1 MGSTLGIMY
10 GTKCIPAD
18 WREHIGDDIVTISII
33 KGHGYFPA
41 SCKELT
47 DCVMGLLSTTMR
59 TPNPILAKHGPQF
72 ILTDGESD
80 FGNLTPESFMGR
92 DFADGMF
99 HRSRYSFTIESVY
112 ATVLVEYEHE
122 PIIAPNGELKMKI
135 TCTLN
140 GNMAEQKLFNL
151 KFYLPEGWRAEGRK
165 HVHASM
171 ISGSH
176 GMRIYSLDHG
186 FSTTEITLV
195 AGENVEARNRGV
207 IEITTPERPT
217 PILVPL
223 MILG

>member
-1 MGSTLGIMY
+1 MVIRFGRYPVSKSAT
-10 GTKCIPAD
+10 A
-18 WREHIGDDIVTISII
+18 
-33 KGHGYFPA
+33 
-41 SCKELT
+41 
-47 DCVMGLLSTTMR
+47 LLERVRPVS
-59 TPNPILAKHGPQF
+59 LAVDVAE
-72 ILTDGESD
+72 T
-80 FGNLTPESFMGR
+80 R
-92 DFADGMF
+92 DFNAATDVFVGTTPLGF
-99 HRSRYSFTIESVY
+99 VRS
-112 ATVLVEYEHE
+112 
-122 PIIAPNGELKMKI
+122 
-135 TCTLN
+135 
-140 GNMAEQKLFNL
+140 
-151 KFYLPEGWRAEGRK
+151 GWRAEGRK